1 MKTVKNNLRRY
12 GINPAKGR
20 RYENITYVL
29 ALAYNL
35 MKARIDAYL
44 ASYGL
49 SSSEFNL
56 LMLAAYQNEG
66 LGLSQVELSK
76 RLIVS
81 ASNITKLT
89 DKAVKAGF
97 IVRKTNP
104 QSRRENIICIA
115 QKGQNLIDEIWPGY
129 DKLVNGMTEKIPP
142 ADRLHAE
149 RVLNDWFNALQEDK

>member
-44 ASYGL
+44 ASHGL

-129 DKLVNGMTEKIPP
+129 DKLVSGMTEKIPP

-149 RVLNDWFNALQEDK
+149 RILNDWFNALQEDK

>member
-1 MKTVKNNLRRY
+1 MKIVKNNLRRY
-12 GINPAKGR
+12 GINPDKGR

-44 ASYGL
+44 AAYGL

-81 ASNITKLT
+81 ASNVTKLT

-97 IVRKTNP
+97 IIRKANP
-104 QSRRENIICIA
+104 QSRRENIICITS
-115 QKGQNLIDEIWPGY
+115 KGQSLINEIWPGY
-129 DKLVNGMTEKIPP
+129 DKLVSGMTEKIPP
-142 ADRLHAE
+142 ADRLQAE
-149 RVLNDWFNALQEDK
+149 RILNDWFAALQEDK

>member
-56 LMLAAYQNEG
+56 LMLATYQNEG

-115 QKGQNLIDEIWPGY
+115 QKGRNLIDEIWPGY
-129 DKLVNGMTEKIPP
+129 DKLVSGMTEKIPP
-142 ADRLHAE
+142 EDRLHAE
-149 RVLNDWFNALQEDK
+149 RILNDWFNALQEDK